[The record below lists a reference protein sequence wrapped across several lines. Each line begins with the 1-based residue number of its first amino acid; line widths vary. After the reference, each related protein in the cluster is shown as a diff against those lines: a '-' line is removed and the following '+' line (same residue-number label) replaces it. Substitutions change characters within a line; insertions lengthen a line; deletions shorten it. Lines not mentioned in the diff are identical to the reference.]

1 MIHYKHY
8 LHITKKKTNLGS
20 TDTTNGGG
28 SFTNP
33 YGHELLD
40 EEAAANSAEMVYMGN
55 HAGYGQEDGQEDVET
70 NLSMLDINKAN
81 IEVNIIS
88 YNTKM

>member
-1 MIHYKHY
+1 
-8 LHITKKKTNLGS
+8 
-20 TDTTNGGG
+20 
-28 SFTNP
+28 
-33 YGHELLD
+33 
-40 EEAAANSAEMVYMGN
+40 MGN

-81 IEVNIIS
+81 MEVNITS